1 MVFHQS
7 FFGKTP
13 EALDAVDVDFSVRE
27 LFAVID
33 SSVAKTVGDQA
44 VMCF

>member
-1 MVFHQS
+1 VVFHQS
-7 FFGKTP
+7 FFSETP
-13 EALDAVDVDFSVRE
+13 EALDTVDIDFTIRE

-33 SSVAKTVGDQA
+33 SSVTKTVGDQA